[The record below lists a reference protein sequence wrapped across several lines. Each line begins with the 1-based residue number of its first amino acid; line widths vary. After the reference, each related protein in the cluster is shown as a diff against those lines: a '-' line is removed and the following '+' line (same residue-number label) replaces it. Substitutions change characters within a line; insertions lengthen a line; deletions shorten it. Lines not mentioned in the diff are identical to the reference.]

1 MKRLFYW
8 FFRLIFGL
16 YFILYG
22 IKGLSEMNNTKVI
35 ALSHLNIMKNFIEKY
50 ISSILLTEKIIPNV
64 IFLIK
69 ILNLGFIYGG
79 LIMSLGFKMGKW
91 IVAFALSL
99 ECFLLGSMR
108 IHIDELDYCSLLTY
122 LSLIGV
128 VLIIK
133 N

>member
-16 YFILYG
+16 YFILFFF
-22 IKGLSEMNNTKVI
+22 V
-35 ALSHLNIMKNFIEKY
+35 
-50 ISSILLTEKIIPNV
+50 LTEKIIPNV

-99 ECFLLGSMR
+99 ECFLVGSMR

-133 N
+133 IHIPFVKNV